1 MFWTENFKCRFSLE
15 KSTKRLNIHTTK
27 HKQRFSTVSATKTIK
42 LNRKK
47 CLKKKDQLKLAHSQ
61 VPDLSTKR
69 QSSRVDII
77 ESSHHA
83 ASSSQ
88 AAALCLAFV

>member
-1 MFWTENFKCRFSLE
+1 MPE
-15 KSTKRLNIHTTK
+15 
-27 HKQRFSTVSATKTIK
+27 
-42 LNRKK
+42 
-47 CLKKKDQLKLAHSQ
+47 KKDQLKLAHSQ

-69 QSSRVDII
+69 HQSSRVDII